1 MKFTQG
7 PLRAGLFGWWLMAL
21 ALTGCQS
28 EAVRDDGVRETISTS
43 LTEVSAPAAEKP
55 AGNPIDPRALDAL
68 SSALLPSVEVAPPA
82 QALEDKRFEI
92 SVKDVPAQ
100 TFFMSL
106 VEGTPYNMV
115 VHPEVTGT
123 LSLRLK
129 DASIPDILEIA
140 RDVYGYEFHRRGNG
154 FEILPRRLQA
164 RIYQIDFLNIR
175 RSGASQ
181 TRVSSG
187 QVSQPTSESSDS
199 DSDSE
204 SDSDSDSDAS
214 SAESLT
220 GRVTGTEINTRQPET
235 SFWSELRLSVEAIV
249 GTGDGRSVVV
259 NPQSGVVVVR
269 AMPTEHREVHAF
281 LSTTQAIAIRQVVL
295 EAKIIEVQLDSGYRQ
310 GINWAALMDV
320 NGNPITVGQVGGGTL
335 FDDGT
340 SATVGNTGNL
350 DPDALAPILGTA
362 AAAFGGM
369 FSVALA
375 FNNFA
380 AFIELLDTQ
389 GTVHVL
395 SSPRIATLNNQ
406 KAVIK
411 VGSDEFFVTDVSSTT
426 TTGAA
431 TTTTP
436 DIELTPFFSGIALD
450 VTPQISRHGDVL
462 LHVHPSIS
470 RVVDQNKTINVG
482 TGDQNL
488 PLAFSTVRESD
499 SVVRARSG
507 QIIVIGGLMQEQ
519 HDNNTAD
526 SPLSGI
532 PQVGSSF
539 GHKREST
546 SKSELVILLKPIV
559 IDSSERWGDLARAS
573 ARRIGA
579 MERLAQVPGR
589 YGQRRQ

>member
-1 MKFTQG
+1 MT
-7 PLRAGLFGWWLMAL
+7 RVEM
-21 ALTGCQS
+21 
-28 EAVRDDGVRETISTS
+28 
-43 LTEVSAPAAEKP
+43 APAAE
-55 AGNPIDPRALDAL
+55 
-68 SSALLPSVEVAPPA
+68 
-82 QALEDKRFEI
+82 ALEDKRFEI

-106 VEGTPYNMV
+106 VEGTPHNMV
-115 VHPEVTGT
+115 VHPDVTGT

-129 DASIPDILEIA
+129 NASIPEVLEIA
-140 RDVYGYEFHRRGNG
+140 RDGYGYEFHRRGSG
-154 FEILPRRLQA
+154 FEVLPRRLQA

-187 QVSQPTSESSDS
+187 QVSQPTLESSDS
-199 DSDSE
+199 DSDS
-204 SDSDSDSDAS
+204 DSDSGDTS
-214 SAESLT
+214 SETTS
-220 GRVTGTEINTRQPET
+220 GRVTGTEINTLQPET

-249 GTGDGRSVVV
+249 GSGDGRSVVV
-259 NPQSGVVVVR
+259 NPLSGVVVVR
-269 AMPTEHREVHAF
+269 AMPTEHREVQAF
-281 LSTTQAIAIRQVVL
+281 LSTTQAIATRQVVL

-335 FDDGT
+335 LDDGVSAIST
-340 SATVGNTGNL
+340 SSGNL
-350 DPDALAPILGTA
+350 DPSNLTPILGTA

-426 TTGAA
+426 TTGTA

-507 QIIVIGGLMQEQ
+507 QIIVIGGLMQETQ
-519 HDNNTAD
+519 NNNSAD
-526 SPLSGI
+526 SPLSAI
-532 PQVGSSF
+532 PQVGSSL
-539 GHKREST
+539 GHKRET
-546 SKSELVILLKPIV
+546 TLKSELVILLKPIV
-559 IDSSERWGDLARAS
+559 IDSPERWGELARAS
-573 ARRIGA
+573 GRRIRA
-579 MERLAQVPGR
+579 MQELSRGPGR